1 MSARRQHT
9 PGTIASM
16 TPDEDDVHGIYA
28 PVRTA
33 NAFEQTVER
42 LGRAIRMGLLAP
54 GEQLPSERELA
65 TRLAL
70 SRSTVREALRV
81 LQEAGYLEARR
92 GRGGGTFVADH
103 LPSEP
108 ERPPQQVVHDYGS
121 GDLAALLRFR
131 RVLELGA
138 AEIAAE
144 RAVPEQIDRLADL
157 VDEMSA
163 LAKTDYR
170 AYRGVDARFHI
181 ELAAI
186 ADAPALLD
194 ALGGVQA
201 DLSEVLIAIPHSIE
215 SLTNA
220 DVQHRRIVAALEARD
235 RDAARVA
242 MREHVEGI
250 ERLLTVLI
258 PKGAV

>member
-1 MSARRQHT
+1 MDPRRSPAVT
-9 PGTIASM
+9 
-16 TPDEDDVHGIYA
+16 DEDVHGIYA

-65 TRLAL
+65 ARLAL

-92 GRGGGTFVADH
+92 GRGGGTFVAEH

-108 ERPPQQVVHDYGS
+108 ERPPQQVVRDYG
-121 GDLAALLRFR
+121 GDLAALLRYR
-131 RVLELGA
+131 RILELGA

-144 RAVPEQIDRLADL
+144 RATPEQIDRLAEL
-157 VDEMSA
+157 VDEMGP
-163 LAKTDYR
+163 LAKSDYR
-170 AYRGVDARFHI
+170 GYRAVDARFHI

-194 ALGGVQA
+194 ALSSVQA

-220 DVQHRRIVAALEARD
+220 DLQHRRIVAALEARD

>member
-1 MSARRQHT
+1 
-9 PGTIASM
+9 M
-16 TPDEDDVHGIYA
+16 TLESEGRDTAGVFA

-65 TRLAL
+65 QRLAL

-92 GRGGGTFVADH
+92 GRGGGTFVAER
-103 LPSEP
+103 LPTKP
-108 ERPPQQVVHDYGS
+108 ERSPEDVIREFGDD
-121 GDLAALLRFR
+121 DLAALLRYR

-138 AEIAAE
+138 AELAAE
-144 RAVPEQIDRLADL
+144 RATAQQVDVLAGL
-157 VDEMSA
+157 IDEMMA
-163 LAKTDYR
+163 FADNDYR
-170 AYRGVDARFHI
+170 AYRALDARFHLEI
-181 ELAAI
+181 AAI
-186 ADAPALLD
+186 ADATVLTD
-194 ALGGVQA
+194 AMSETQGE
-201 DLSEVLIAIPHSIE
+201 LSEVLIAIPHSIE
-215 SLTNA
+215 SLVNA
-220 DVQHRRIVAALEARD
+220 DTQHRRILAAIEARD

-250 ERLLTVLI
+250 EHLLTVLI